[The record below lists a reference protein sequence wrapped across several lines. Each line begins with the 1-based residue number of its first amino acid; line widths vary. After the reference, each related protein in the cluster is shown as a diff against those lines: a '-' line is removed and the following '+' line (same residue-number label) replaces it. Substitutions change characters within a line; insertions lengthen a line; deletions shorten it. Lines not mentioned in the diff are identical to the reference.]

1 VAASVAVIVACLAVL
16 LGAGVWIGFT
26 LIATGAV
33 TLSIFRDMPV
43 GTLLAFDMWN
53 SLTAYELVSLP
64 LFIFMGEVLFNTRL
78 SEAVFSGLAPFTRR
92 IPGRLL
98 HANVVGCT
106 LFAAVSGSS
115 AATTATIGRMTLA
128 ELKRRGYD
136 QDLAMGS
143 LCGAG
148 TLGFLIPPSI
158 IMIVYGVLAQVSI
171 IDLFVAGVVPGVV
184 LALAFMIY
192 IGLAATL
199 RAGAVPAQEPRT
211 TLAQKLKALVDLGP
225 IVFLI
230 AAVIGSMYSG
240 LAGPSE
246 AAVIGV
252 AGALVVA
259 AAQKCLTLANL
270 RAAAMASV
278 KTCSMIGLIVAGAL
292 FLSKAAAFLQ
302 LPAAIADGV
311 GALGL
316 SPIALIL
323 LLIAVYIGLG
333 CIIDGLSAIVM
344 TLPIVLP
351 MVTAAGFDAVW
362 FGVFL
367 VVVVEMSQI
376 TPPVGFNLFV
386 VQGLTGSSMER
397 VAKAAFPFFLIMIAF
412 AVLIALVPQIVLF
425 LPQSMG

>member
-171 IDLFVAGVVPGVV
+171 IDLFVAGVVPGVL

-199 RAGAVPAQEPRT
+199 RAGTVPAQEPRT

-316 SPIALIL
+316 SPIMLIL
-323 LLIAVYIGLG
+323 LLIVVYIGLG